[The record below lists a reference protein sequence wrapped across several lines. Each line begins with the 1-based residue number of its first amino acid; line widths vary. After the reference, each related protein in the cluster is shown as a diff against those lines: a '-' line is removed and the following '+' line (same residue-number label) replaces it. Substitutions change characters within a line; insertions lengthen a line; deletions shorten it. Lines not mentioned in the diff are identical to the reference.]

1 MPIAPP
7 PVFPP
12 QQGVLRQERQQYQG
26 AAHTVTLKLGPYSVY
41 VFGNT
46 LLRAGQVRAALQ
58 GGKNLSDAVRVLN
71 REYRSRGYLLVHL
84 RYAFDRK
91 ANVLYIRV
99 IEGHLAAIRGGGG
112 VAAYLRGL
120 TGDPHPTMGE
130 FRRQQVLAGI
140 MTERAGLNVSTHYS
154 FRQNDPAAAVM
165 HLETH
170 AAKNHSPLGVTL
182 SAGNPGNRY
191 VGRYFAGASLRAY
204 NRFGGRA
211 VLQVSHALPHLG
223 NGPNSGHLDEVKL
236 HYDQPTAVGVYGG
249 GASYLEYRLYQNG
262 FTYDG
267 RIARAHLSGEQLLH
281 ASQATRLTIS
291 EQPFVSS
298 YRLTGNPGNVTVLR
312 ERYAGLQVGSG
323 FHHDFS
329 VRIGGR
335 RYRLG
340 SFSSRLNLRKGLHAS
355 PGTFPS
361 SSRGG
366 EFLLGQLSMD
376 LTSRIATDSTLHF
389 HFEGQAANRRLP
401 VVEQWVLGGE
411 SQIRAY
417 LAGVMVG
424 DQGIYGRTTLQL
436 PRVRLI
442 GLPWRL
448 SLFAE
453 AGSASFR
460 NSSAPTTT
468 LTDAGARLSIGPL
481 AGVTAMLEAAE
492 PLTAQNLSDQRLRQ
506 YRADSY
512 FRVRVRF

>member
-12 QQGVLRQERQQYQG
+12 QQGVLQQERHQYQG
-26 AAHTVTLKLGPYSVY
+26 ASHTVALKLGPYTVH

-46 LLRAGQVRAALQ
+46 LLPAAQVRGALQ
-58 GGKNLSDAVRVLN
+58 RGKNLSGAVRTLN
-71 REYRSRGYLLVHL
+71 REYRTRGYLLVHL
-84 RYAFDRK
+84 RYAFDRNAK
-91 ANVLYIRV
+91 VLFIRV
-99 IEGHLAAIRGGGG
+99 IEGHLAKIEGGGG
-112 VAAYLRGL
+112 VAGYFRGL
-120 TGDPHPTMGE
+120 TGDRHPTLGQ

-140 MTERAGLNVSTHYS
+140 MTDRAGLDVSVHYG
-154 FRQNDPAAAVM
+154 FRQGDPAAAVM

-170 AAKNHSPLGVTL
+170 PAKNHSPLGGML

-211 VLQVSHALPHLG
+211 VLQVSHALPHVG
-223 NGPNSGHLDEVKL
+223 SGPNSGHLDEVDL
-236 HYDQPTAVGVYGG
+236 HYDQPTSLGVYGG
-249 GASYLEYRLYQNG
+249 EASYLEYRLYRNG

-267 RIARAHLSGEQLLH
+267 RIARAHLSAEQLLH
-281 ASQATRLTIS
+281 ASQTTRLTIS

-312 ERYAGLQVGSG
+312 ERYQGLQLGSG
-323 FHHDFS
+323 FHHDFG
-329 VRIGGR
+329 VQIGGR

-340 SFSSRLNLRKGLHAS
+340 SFSAQLNLRKGLHAS
-355 PGTFPS
+355 RGTFAA
-361 SSRGG
+361 SRRHG
-366 EFLLGQLSMD
+366 EFLLGQLSMN
-376 LTSRIATDSTLHF
+376 LTSRIATGSTLSF
-389 HFEGQAANRRLP
+389 HVEGQAADRRLP

-411 SQIRAY
+411 SRIRAY

-424 DQGIYGRTTLQL
+424 DQGVYARSTLHL
-436 PRVRLI
+436 PRLRMF

-448 SLFAE
+448 GLFAE
-453 AGSASFR
+453 AGSANFR
-460 NSSAPTTT
+460 DSTAPTTT
-468 LTDAGARLSIGPL
+468 VTDGGARLSMGPL

-492 PLTAQNLSDQRLRQ
+492 PLTAQNLTEQQLRQ
-506 YRADSY
+506 YRADFY